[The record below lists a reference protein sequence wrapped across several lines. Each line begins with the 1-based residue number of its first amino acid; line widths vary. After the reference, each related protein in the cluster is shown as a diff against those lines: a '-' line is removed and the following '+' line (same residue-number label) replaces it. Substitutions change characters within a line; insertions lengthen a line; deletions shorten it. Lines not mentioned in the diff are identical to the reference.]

1 MNSSIINN
9 LDIID
14 FAKDCNVFDIDL
26 FENEK
31 FGVVKVY
38 GNEDQPAL
46 FLKEVDSFNFKT
58 LKQIAEIQKASW
70 NFQKV
75 LFLYVYTKTEIRI
88 YNCSEKPFGY
98 EENIQE
104 NEFTNKLKELE
115 LYSCKETDN
124 DKLKKLNILF
134 SRIAID
140 TGFIWSSI
148 EAKEIKDKINLQNRV
163 DKFLI
168 QSLINVSRELEEQGL
183 TDKNLI
189 HKLVMRSLFLLYLE
203 DRGATKK
210 EFYGEFS
217 LKAESYL
224 DLLKQGEVNHVYS
237 LFEKLAEDFNGSL
250 FNIEENEINLVTR
263 EHLDL
268 IRQCFTSGYTKSN
281 QIKLFSDWRL
291 FNFSIIRI
299 ELLSE
304 IYENFLSELDKKA
317 KKNTGTFY
325 TPPSLVELIL
335 NEKLPVRNNETDY
348 KVKTLDP
355 SCGSGIFLVQSFKR
369 LVKRYEN
376 KHKSKLNDFN
386 ILIDI
391 LKSNIFGIELDGKS
405 IKVAAFSLYLALLDN
420 LDPKTDWW
428 NGTIKF
434 PYLINDND
442 DESLKEQGNN
452 LFKRDTISDLSEIKK
467 LQNFDLIVGNPPFG
481 TKKLL
486 PTITA
491 YCEKEN
497 FAKEM
502 VLPFLHKAT
511 LLAPKGKIA
520 LIFNTKVLTN
530 TGGTYQ
536 NFRKWLFNKKYVE
549 KIYNFSILRKAPK
562 FSGGQLF
569 GSAVGPISIVFYQN
583 ETPENSKDTITYYAP
598 KTYIKNDV
606 LEGIVIDSSDEK
618 HLPRI
623 ECKKP
628 NSKIWK
634 IAMWGSFFDFE
645 LIEKL
650 FKTKSLKNDLRKNNI
665 KNGVGF
671 QLLTNKKDKNI
682 ENQFISDNKYL
693 DADYIER
700 FTSNA
705 SNLKGINTSIKT
717 KKAKLFYGIDDIL
730 INDNKFKNIS
740 FFRRLGDLNA
750 YLAPHLLLKKGL
762 IDNQICASYL
772 DEVCTFRDGVYG
784 FYSLDKNENY
794 LKALTTLLNSK
805 ISSYLLFL
813 TISSYG
819 IEREQ
824 IMKNEFLTLPY
835 AINEDIKLNLVYL
848 FNKIFQA
855 KKADDGNGLLT
866 DITNLEKQIDQ
877 IIYNDIL
884 KLTEN
889 EQIVIQDTLN
899 YSLDLFEKQEKSK
912 AVLPVNNIDVYSKR
926 ITKEINDWLD
936 DDDLNISV
944 THYKIDRN
952 CPLYLVKLSFGN
964 QQKETQIS
972 KENIYQELKK
982 IDKKLWNKESDN
994 LYFRKKLNYFDGD
1007 DIYIIKPNQRRF
1019 WSQTVAMEDS
1029 KSLLVEILNMK
1040 E

>member
-1 MNSSIINN
+1 
-9 LDIID
+9 
-14 FAKDCNVFDIDL
+14 
-26 FENEK
+26 
-31 FGVVKVY
+31 
-38 GNEDQPAL
+38 
-46 FLKEVDSFNFKT
+46 
-58 LKQIAEIQKASW
+58 
-70 NFQKV
+70 
-75 LFLYVYTKTEIRI
+75 
-88 YNCSEKPFGY
+88 
-98 EENIQE
+98 
-104 NEFTNKLKELE
+104 
-115 LYSCKETDN
+115 
-124 DKLKKLNILF
+124 KLNILF

-281 QIKLFSDWRL
+281 QIKLFSYWRL

-348 KVKTLDP
+348 NVKTLDP

-376 KHKSKLNDFN
+376 KHNSKLNDFN

-434 PYLINDND
+434 PYLINDSED
-442 DESLKEQGNN
+442 TTLKEQGNN

-491 YCEKEN
+491 YCKKES
-497 FAKEM
+497 FAQEM

-536 NFRKWLFNKKYVE
+536 NFRKWLFNETYVE
-549 KIYNFSILRKAPK
+549 KVYNFSILRKAK
-562 FSGGQLF
+562 KNFGGQLF
-569 GSAVGPISIVFYQN
+569 GSAIEPICVVFYQKEN
-583 ETPENSKDTITYYAP
+583 FETLNKKDTITYYSP

-623 ECKKP
+623 ECQKP
-628 NSKIWK
+628 NTKIWK
-634 IAMWGSFFDFE
+634 IAMWGSYFDFE
-645 LIEKL
+645 L
-650 FKTKSLKNDLRKNNI
+650 
-665 KNGVGF
+665 
-671 QLLTNKKDKNI
+671 
-682 ENQFISDNKYL
+682 
-693 DADYIER
+693 
-700 FTSNA
+700 
-705 SNLKGINTSIKT
+705 
-717 KKAKLFYGIDDIL
+717 
-730 INDNKFKNIS
+730 
-740 FFRRLGDLNA
+740 
-750 YLAPHLLLKKGL
+750 
-762 IDNQICASYL
+762 
-772 DEVCTFRDGVYG
+772 
-784 FYSLDKNENY
+784 
-794 LKALTTLLNSK
+794 
-805 ISSYLLFL
+805 
-813 TISSYG
+813 
-819 IEREQ
+819 
-824 IMKNEFLTLPY
+824 
-835 AINEDIKLNLVYL
+835 
-848 FNKIFQA
+848 
-855 KKADDGNGLLT
+855 
-866 DITNLEKQIDQ
+866 
-877 IIYNDIL
+877 
-884 KLTEN
+884 
-889 EQIVIQDTLN
+889 
-899 YSLDLFEKQEKSK
+899 
-912 AVLPVNNIDVYSKR
+912 
-926 ITKEINDWLD
+926 
-936 DDDLNISV
+936 
-944 THYKIDRN
+944 
-952 CPLYLVKLSFGN
+952 
-964 QQKETQIS
+964 
-972 KENIYQELKK
+972 
-982 IDKKLWNKESDN
+982 
-994 LYFRKKLNYFDGD
+994 
-1007 DIYIIKPNQRRF
+1007 
-1019 WSQTVAMEDS
+1019 
-1029 KSLLVEILNMK
+1029 
-1040 E
+1040 

>member
-124 DKLKKLNILF
+124 EKLEKLNILF

-237 LFEKLAEDFNGSL
+237 LFDKLAEDFNGSL

-304 IYENFLSELDKKA
+304 IYENFLSELDKKE

-335 NEKLPVRNNETDY
+335 NEKLPVRNYETDY

-376 KHKSKLNDFN
+376 KHNSKLNDFN

-536 NFRKWLFNKKYVE
+536 NFRKWLFNKNYVE
-549 KIYNFSILRKAPK
+549 KVYNFSILRKAPK

-569 GSAVGPISIVFYQN
+569 GSAVGPISIVFYQIEN
-583 ETPENSKDTITYYAP
+583 PEIIKNTITYYAP

-618 HLPRI
+618 HLPRT
-623 ECKKP
+623 ECEKP
-628 NSKIWK
+628 DTKIWK
-634 IAMWGSFFDFE
+634 LAMWGSYFDFE
-645 LIEKL
+645 LIGRVTKDFLNLENYIKL
-650 FKTKSLKNDLRKNNI
+650 SDGVWDCAKGIMSDSLKPEFIPQKTVSPKLVERYSTSINALIPNDKFYRKIDPKFI
-665 KNGVGF
+665 KPPYLIFKEG
-671 QLLTNKKDKNI
+671 QSNKK
-682 ENQFISDNKYL
+682 Y
-693 DADYIER
+693 
-700 FTSNA
+700 
-705 SNLKGINTSIKT
+705 
-717 KKAKLFYGIDDIL
+717 
-730 INDNKFKNIS
+730 
-740 FFRRLGDLNA
+740 
-750 YLAPHLLLKKGL
+750 
-762 IDNQICASYL
+762 CASIINCEEYFTNSL
-772 DEVCTFRDGVYG
+772 YG
-784 FYSLDKNENY
+784 FYNNGDFKNS
-794 LKALTTLLNSK
+794 KALCLFLNSTFSNYFLS
-805 ISSYLLFL
+805 ISTS
-813 TISSYG
+813 TWG
-819 IEREQ
+819 IERER
-824 IMKNEFLTLPY
+824 INLNE
-835 AINEDIKLNLVYL
+835 
-848 FNKIFQA
+848 
-855 KKADDGNGLLT
+855 LLT
-866 DITNLEKQIDQ
+866 IPAILDRLEEKTINKLSLLSDKISSIKKSDKIIQDITHIEKQIDN

-884 KLTEN
+884 KLTAD
-889 EQIVIQDTLN
+889 EQVVIQDTLD

-912 AVLPVNNIDVYSKR
+912 AVLPVNEIDIYSKR
-926 ITKEINDWLD
+926 ITKELNDWLD
-936 DDDLNISV
+936 DDDLNISA

>member
-1 MNSSIINN
+1 MIKSIIDQ

-14 FAKDCNVFDIDL
+14 FATDCKAFDIRL
-26 FENEK
+26 FDENRY
-31 FGVVKVY
+31 GIVKVY
-38 GNEDQPAL
+38 SNENEPVL
-46 FLKEVDSFNFKT
+46 FIKEIDSFDNKS
-58 LKQIAEIQKASW
+58 LKLIADIQHKCW

-75 LFLYVYTKTEIRI
+75 LFLYIYTKTEIRI
-88 YNCSEKPFGY
+88 YNCSEKPFVLD
-98 EENIQE
+98 ENITE
-104 NEFTNKLKELE
+104 LKLNKELQELE

-124 DKLKKLNILF
+124 EKLEKLNILF

-140 TGFIWSSI
+140 TGFIWSST
-148 EAKEIKDKINLQNRV
+148 EAKEIKDKINLQKRV

-168 QSLINVSRELEEQGL
+168 KSLINVADALDKKGL
-183 TDKNLI
+183 KNKFII
-189 HKLVMRSLFLLYLE
+189 HKLIMRSLFLFYLE
-203 DRGATKK
+203 DRKATSNDLYHS
-210 EFYGEFS
+210 FLPNAISFFDI
-217 LKAESYL
+217 LESPDATY
-224 DLLKQGEVNHVYS
+224 N

-250 FNIEENEINLVTR
+250 FNFEENEKDFITE
-263 EHLDL
+263 EHLLLIKKCFFDGDL
-268 IRQCFTSGYTKSN
+268 NEFQ
-281 QIKLFSDWRL
+281 QKLFIWKL
-291 FNFSIIRI
+291 FDFSIIRI

-304 IYENFLSELDKKA
+304 IYENFLSELDKKE

-335 NEKLPVRNNETDY
+335 NEKLPVRNNESDY

-369 LVKRYEN
+369 LIKRYEN
-376 KHKSKLNDFN
+376 KHNSKLNDFN
-386 ILIDI
+386 ILKNI
-391 LKSNIFGIELDGKS
+391 LKSNIFGIELDSKS

-420 LDPKTDWW
+420 LDPKTGWW
-428 NGTIKF
+428 NGIIKF

-452 LFKRDTISDLSEIKK
+452 LFRRDTISDLSEIKD

-481 TKKLL
+481 TKNLL

-536 NFRKWLFNKKYVE
+536 NFRKWLFNENYVE

-583 ETPENSKDTITYYAP
+583 ETPENSKNTITYYAP

-623 ECKKP
+623 ECHKP
-628 NSKIWK
+628 DTKIWK
-634 IAMWGSFFDFE
+634 IAMWGSYFDFD
-645 LIEKL
+645 LIGRVTKDFLNLENYIKL
-650 FKTKSLKNDLRKNNI
+650 SDGVWDCAKGIMSDSLKPEFIPQKTVSPKLVERYSTSINALIPNDKFYRKIDPKFI
-665 KNGVGF
+665 KPPYLIFKEG
-671 QLLTNKKDKNI
+671 QSNKK
-682 ENQFISDNKYL
+682 Y
-693 DADYIER
+693 
-700 FTSNA
+700 
-705 SNLKGINTSIKT
+705 
-717 KKAKLFYGIDDIL
+717 
-730 INDNKFKNIS
+730 
-740 FFRRLGDLNA
+740 
-750 YLAPHLLLKKGL
+750 
-762 IDNQICASYL
+762 CASIINYEEYFTNSL
-772 DEVCTFRDGVYG
+772 YG
-784 FYSLDKNENY
+784 FYNNGDFKNS
-794 LKALTTLLNSK
+794 KALCLFLNSTFSNYFLS
-805 ISSYLLFL
+805 ISTS
-813 TISSYG
+813 TWG
-819 IEREQ
+819 IERER
-824 IMKNEFLTLPY
+824 INLNE
-835 AINEDIKLNLVYL
+835 
-848 FNKIFQA
+848 
-855 KKADDGNGLLT
+855 LLT
-866 DITNLEKQIDQ
+866 IPAILDRLEEKTINKLSLLSDKISSIKKSDKIIQDITHIEKQIDN

-884 KLTEN
+884 KLTAD
-889 EQIVIQDTLN
+889 EQVVIQDTLD

-912 AVLPVNNIDVYSKR
+912 AVLPVNDIDVYSKR

-936 DDDLNISV
+936 DDDLKISV
-944 THYKIDRN
+944 THYFIDRN

-964 QQKETQIS
+964 QQKETQTS

-982 IDKKLWNKESDN
+982 IDKKLWNKESEN

-1019 WSQTVAMEDS
+1019 WSQTTAMEDS
-1029 KSLLVEILNMK
+1029 KSLVVEILNMK

>member
-1 MNSSIINN
+1 MSNSIFQQ
-9 LDIID
+9 LDFDD
-14 FAKDCNVFDIDL
+14 FAKECNEFNIDL

-38 GNEDQPAL
+38 GNEDQPSL
-46 FLKEVDSFNFKT
+46 FIKEVDSFDFEN
-58 LKQIAEIQKASW
+58 LKQIAEIQRLCW

-98 EENIQE
+98 EENVDE
-104 NEFTNKLKELE
+104 DEFGKKLSKLE
-115 LYSCKETDN
+115 LYSCKETD
-124 DKLKKLNILF
+124 KEKFEKLNILF

-168 QSLINVSRELEEQGL
+168 QSLINVADALDKKGL
-183 TDKNLI
+183 KNKFII
-189 HKLVMRSLFLLYLE
+189 HKLIMRSLFLFYLE
-203 DRGATKK
+203 DRKATSIDLYQS
-210 EFYGEFS
+210 FLPNAISFFDI
-217 LKAESYL
+217 LESPEATY
-224 DLLKQGEVNHVYS
+224 N

-250 FNIEENEINLVTR
+250 FNFEENEKDFIEE
-263 EHLDL
+263 EHLLL
-268 IRQCFTSGYTKSN
+268 IKKCFFDGN
-281 QIKLFSDWRL
+281 LNEFQQKLFSWKL
-291 FNFSIIRI
+291 FDFSIIRI

-304 IYENFLSELDKKA
+304 IYENFLSELDKKE

-335 NEKLPVRNNETDY
+335 NEKLPVRNNESDY

-369 LVKRYEN
+369 LIKRYEN
-376 KHKSKLNDFN
+376 KHNSKLNDFN

-391 LKSNIFGIELDGKS
+391 LKSNVFGIELDSKS

-420 LDPKTDWW
+420 LDPKTGWW

-434 PYLINDND
+434 PYLINDKE

-452 LFKRDTISDLSEIKK
+452 LFKRDTISDLSEIKE

-481 TKKLL
+481 TKNLL
-486 PTITA
+486 STITA

-530 TGGTYQ
+530 TGGTYR
-536 NFRKWLFNKKYVE
+536 NFRKWLFNENYVE
-549 KIYNFSILRKAPK
+549 KVYNFSILRKAPK

-569 GSAVGPISIVFYQN
+569 GSAVGPISIVFYQK

-618 HLPRI
+618 QLPRI
-623 ECKKP
+623 ECHKP
-628 NSKIWK
+628 DTKIWK
-634 IAMWGSFFDFE
+634 IAMWGSYFDFD
-645 LIEKL
+645 LIRRVNKDFLNLENFIKL
-650 FKTKSLKNDLRKNNI
+650 SDGIWDCAKGIMSDSLKP
-665 KNGVGF
+665 
-671 QLLTNKKDKNI
+671 
-682 ENQFISDNKYL
+682 EFIPQKIVSPKL
-693 DADYIER
+693 VER
-700 FTSNA
+700 YS
-705 SNLKGINTSIKT
+705 TSINALIPNDK
-717 KKAKLFYGIDDIL
+717 FYRKIDSKFIKPPYL
-730 INDNKFKNIS
+730 VFKEGQSNK
-740 FFRRLGDLNA
+740 R
-750 YLAPHLLLKKGL
+750 Y
-762 IDNQICASYL
+762 CASIINYEEYFTNSL
-772 DEVCTFRDGVYG
+772 YG
-784 FYSLDKNENY
+784 FYNNGDFK
-794 LKALTTLLNSK
+794 NSK
-805 ISSYLLFL
+805 ILCLFL
-813 TISSYG
+813 NSTFSNYFLSISTSTWG
-819 IEREQ
+819 IERER
-824 IMKNEFLTLPY
+824 INLNELLTIPAILDRLEEKT
-835 AINEDIKLNLVYL
+835 INELSLLSDKIISKKKSDELIQDISH
-848 FNKIFQA
+848 
-855 KKADDGNGLLT
+855 
-866 DITNLEKQIDQ
+866 LEKQIDQ

-884 KLTEN
+884 KLTAD
-889 EQIVIQDTLN
+889 EQIVIQDTLD

-912 AVLPVNNIDVYSKR
+912 AVLPVNEIDIYSKR

-936 DDDLNISV
+936 NANLKVSA

-952 CPLYLVKLSFGN
+952 CPLCLVKLSFGN
-964 QQKETQIS
+964 ELKEIEIS
-972 KENIYQELKK
+972 KENIYNELKTL
-982 IDKKLWNKESDN
+982 DEKLWSKDAQSI
-994 LYFRKKLNYFDGD
+994 YFRKKLNYFDGD

-1019 WSQTVAMEDS
+1019 WSQTAAMEDS